1 MGSMVNMLAMWRP
14 FLDPLNLH
22 AYWWA
27 FLVPLAL
34 LISVTYRAVRM
45 PDLKGYPRSVI
56 AMTVQI
62 ILAMIGLGAAAFIFV
77 EHLLPLLAPM
87 RR

>member
-22 AYWWA
+22 SYWWA

-45 PDLKGYPRSVI
+45 PDLKGYPRAVV

-62 ILAMIGLGAAAFIFV
+62 ILAMIGLGAAAYIFV